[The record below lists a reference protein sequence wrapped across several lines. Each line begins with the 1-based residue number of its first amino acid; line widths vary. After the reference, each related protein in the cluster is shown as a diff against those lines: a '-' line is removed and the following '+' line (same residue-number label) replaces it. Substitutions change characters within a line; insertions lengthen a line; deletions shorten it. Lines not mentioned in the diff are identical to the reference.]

1 MSPHSPGTGN
11 RTGSRRDFLR
21 GAAALSAAIAG
32 APLVT
37 ACAPGTGAAEGFQG
51 RIADHYPAD
60 YDRII
65 ETSRAENGLT
75 IYSNTSQENWAPLFA
90 GFQERYPW
98 ADNLAVTALGSTE
111 VFQRFYSEDAGHGS
125 AADLLVANAP
135 QEWARFAHRDAALAY
150 DTPERPFF
158 DDKLEGLPG
167 VFALTV
173 DPVVIGYNALLL
185 EDVPPPRS
193 LADIARLCE
202 SDPGRFRDNI
212 TTYALSNA
220 YGFAINHTYVATAA
234 DPWATLDRLI
244 PFVRAETSAG
254 AMVDKLVSGEY
265 AISYFQSGGVIAL
278 TAEQSKG
285 LIDWS
290 YIEDGTPLVPRS
302 AAILRDAPNANT
314 AKLFIDHALS
324 YAGQVQLSEGGLTPH
339 RGDLR
344 DDDAPGHY
352 DAIVEAVGA
361 DNAILVGYEEL
372 DDTDVDALTQRWEQ
386 ARSA

>member
-1 MSPHSPGTGN
+1 MSAHSPG
-11 RTGSRRDFLR
+11 TGSRRDFLR
-21 GAAALSAAIAG
+21 GMAAVSAAVAG
-32 APLVT
+32 APLFT
-37 ACAPGTGAAEGFQG
+37 ACTSGTGTAAGAQG
-51 RIADHYPAD
+51 RIGDHYPAG
-60 YDRII
+60 YGRII
-65 ETSRAENGLT
+65 EASQDEDGLT

-135 QEWARFAHRDAALAY
+135 QEWARFAGRDAALAY

-167 VFALTV
+167 VFALTI
-173 DPVVIGYNALLL
+173 DPVVIGYNTLLL
-185 EDVPPPRS
+185 EDVRLPRS
-193 LADIARLCE
+193 LADVARLCE
-202 SDPGRFRDNI
+202 SDPARFRDRV

-220 YGFAINHTYVATAA
+220 YGFAINHTYAATAD
-234 DPWATLDRLI
+234 DPWATLDRII
-244 PFVRAETSAG
+244 PFVRTETSAG
-254 AMVDKLVSGEY
+254 AMVDKLVLGEY

-278 TAEQSKG
+278 TAEQSEG

-302 AAILRDAPNANT
+302 ACILRDAPNVNT

-352 DAIVEAVGA
+352 DAIVDAVGA
-361 DNAILVGYEEL
+361 GNAILVGYEEL
-372 DDTDVDALTQRWEQ
+372 GDADVTALTRRWEQ